1 VVEEKRTGKETVFQ
15 IPTNCPECGSR
26 IFRKE
31 GEVYLRCCNPLC
43 PAQAKRRITYFAS
56 RDAMDIEGL
65 GPAIVELL
73 VDKGLLKG
81 YADLYYLKFDDLAS
95 LERMGEKSSHNLL
108 NAIEESKGRDIDRL
122 ICAMGIYNVGSHTSE
137 VLAENFNSI
146 DELSQATGDDLI
158 NISEVGPIVAE
169 SIVSFFQE
177 GRTKKAIRTLKD
189 AGVNTK
195 KLKAKKVVKETAI
208 KGKTFVVTGTL
219 KGYARKEMEDYI
231 KSLGGK
237 VSSSVSKKTAYLLC
251 GESPG
256 SKLDNAKK
264 LGVKVLS
271 EEEFEGLV

>member
-1 VVEEKRTGKETVFQ
+1 
-15 IPTNCPECGSR
+15 
-26 IFRKE
+26 
-31 GEVYLRCCNPLC
+31 
-43 PAQAKRRITYFAS
+43 
-56 RDAMDIEGL
+56 
-65 GPAIVELL
+65 
-73 VDKGLLKG
+73 
-81 YADLYYLKFDDLAS
+81 
-95 LERMGEKSSHNLL
+95 
-108 NAIEESKGRDIDRL
+108 
-122 ICAMGIYNVGSHTSE
+122 